1 MHLFDTGIKQCNNV
15 ELHYISLINVIKQY
29 LMIHTRYRNTQ
40 IHSLLLNH
48 LRCKGVFIVIMI
60 IE

>member
-1 MHLFDTGIKQCNNV
+1 MHLFDKRIKHCNNV
-15 ELHYISLINVIKQY
+15 GLHYISLINVIKQY

-48 LRCKGVFIVIMI
+48 LGCNGVFIVMMI
-60 IE
+60 I